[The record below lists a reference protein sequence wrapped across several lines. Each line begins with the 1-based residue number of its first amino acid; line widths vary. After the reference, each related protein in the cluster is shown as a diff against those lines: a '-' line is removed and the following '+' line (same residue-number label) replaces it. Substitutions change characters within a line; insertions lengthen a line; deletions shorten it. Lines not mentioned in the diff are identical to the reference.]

1 MCSCDFFQWMSKNE
15 IDNFIRNERRA
26 NEFPEM
32 HYAIIKTSKE
42 IDGIVRFNLPV
53 NLWYFNLANENTN
66 PNLTKKTN

>member
-1 MCSCDFFQWMSKNE
+1 MSKNE

-53 NLWYFNLANENTN
+53 NL
-66 PNLTKKTN
+66 